1 MDGTFSQQAS
11 CAVMRLASIVLVLTL
26 AACGGGTS
34 GNDRDSGANK
44 TYLSVAASDSD
55 SDTLSYQW
63 RVTAGTV
70 ANVNAR
76 DTVWTM
82 PDGPGLH
89 FAYVMVSDGKGGY
102 AEQQYAVSTDTLGTQ
117 ASARVPVAYA
127 APAVAPDAEGVV
139 KRLRVRASPGLMFA
153 PPGGGASAER
163 VVYLPDLPVQV
174 VRGTA
179 VVYSG
184 STDLSGEVNLPKL
197 PTGSYTIRC
206 AGSQGSPL
214 VDCGTFSVDTAQD
227 RQADVRNV
235 SLAAGSPTNLRLY
248 GHVAFADGGICGTR
262 SEFFGIESSA
272 TVQLLRADGQA
283 LLAPKRVNQFGDYSI
298 DASVAINENLSLRIR
313 CESYDRTVAV
323 LAGPSGF
330 ISTAP
335 VEVSHQMPNA
345 RPQITKVVA
354 NGPDGNVRGRMV
366 VPEAGA
372 LSNTLPG
379 SQRFLAYKGLDS
391 PLSAC
396 MYYRSFGAAQGC
408 DAQGRMLSPI
418 SFDDWKKQHR
428 FAPYGAGNAET
439 AATYI
444 NERDLRLV
452 RRMVATST
460 ASNNIA
466 FYVCNNPGPDGSS
479 QAEVDEG
486 IRIGLVQERRVAC
499 VAMEWSVT
507 PGVNIVGG
515 IARPFT
521 KFLTFGPDGSL
532 IPSVNLDGR
541 GEKFMPGAC
550 IACHGSSQVGGR
562 FPESGNPSPFLGAR
576 FLPFDT
582 GNYLFSSH
590 PDYTETAQSQAF
602 YDLNRHVAATE
613 GPVSPAT
620 SALIDGWYSGGSSIN
635 LKKDYVAPAWR
646 GSSDEALFYREVIGR
661 SCRTCH
667 VALGA
672 PFNWEAIAPAIFKDR
687 VNTHACGGGPNLAL
701 NGSMPNALASLDRLA
716 ERAKADPELARVM
729 GIYLGCVTASPDPVY
744 PRR

>member
-1 MDGTFSQQAS
+1 MDGTLSQRAS
-11 CAVMRLASIVLVLTL
+11 CALKRLASIVLGLTM

-55 SDTLSYQW
+55 SDALSYQW

-76 DTVWTM
+76 ETVWTM

-117 ASARVPVAYA
+117 AATRETVAYA
-127 APAVAPDAEGVV
+127 APTSVPDPEGVV
-139 KRLRVRASPGLMFA
+139 KRLRFKASTGLLFA

-163 VVYLPDLPVQV
+163 VVYLPDMPVQV
-174 VRGTA
+174 LQGTTLI
-179 VVYSG
+179 YSG
-184 STDLSGEVNLPKL
+184 STDLSGEINLPKL
-197 PTGSYTIRC
+197 PSAIYTVRC
-206 AGSQGSPL
+206 AATQGSPL
-214 VDCGTFSVDTAQD
+214 ADCDTFSVNTAQD

-235 SLAAGSPTNLRLY
+235 SLAVGPPTNLRLY

-262 SEFFGIESSA
+262 SEFFGIETSA

-283 LLAPKRVNQFGDYSI
+283 LLAPKRVNHFGDYSI
-298 DASVAINENLSLRIR
+298 DAAVAVNENLGLRIR

-323 LAGPSGF
+323 VAGPSGF
-330 ISTAP
+330 LSTAP
-335 VEVSHQMPNA
+335 VEVSHHIPNV
-345 RPQITKVVA
+345 RPQIAKVVA
-354 NGPDGNVRGRMV
+354 NGPDGNVRGRMI
-366 VPEAGA
+366 VPEVGA
-372 LSNTLPG
+372 QSNSLPG

-396 MYYRSFGAAQGC
+396 MYYRSFGAVQGC
-408 DAQGRMLSPI
+408 DAQGRMQSPI
-418 SFDDWKKQHR
+418 SFDDWKKKHR

-479 QAEVDEG
+479 QAEVDEVV
-486 IRIGLVQERRVAC
+486 RIGLAGERRVAC

-507 PGVNIVGG
+507 ANVNGG
-515 IARPFT
+515 LPFT
-521 KFLTFGPDGSL
+521 KFLTFGPDGAL
-532 IPSVNLDGR
+532 IPSVNLDSR

-562 FPESGNPSPFLGAR
+562 FPEQGNPSPFLGAR

-582 GNYLFSSH
+582 GNYLFSSR

-613 GPVSPAT
+613 GAVSPAT
-620 SALIDGWYSGGSSIN
+620 RALIDGWYSGGSGIS
-635 LKKDYVAPAWR
+635 LKKDYVAPAWQ
-646 GSSDEALFYREVIGR
+646 GSADTTLFYREVIGR

-672 PFNWEAIAPAIFKDR
+672 PFNWEVIAPANFKDR
-687 VNTHACGGGPNLAL
+687 VSTHACGGGPNLAL
-701 NGSMPNALASLDRLA
+701 NASMPNALASLDRLA
-716 ERAKADPELARVM
+716 ERAKADSELARVM

-744 PRR
+744 PRH